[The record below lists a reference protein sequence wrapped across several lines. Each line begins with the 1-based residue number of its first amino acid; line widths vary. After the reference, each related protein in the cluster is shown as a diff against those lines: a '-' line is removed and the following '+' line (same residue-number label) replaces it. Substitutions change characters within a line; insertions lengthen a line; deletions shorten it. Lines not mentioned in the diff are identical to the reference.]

1 MVPQPT
7 KEEDGLMPQ
16 PKENGSAVLPKE
28 EDSLTLQP
36 KHKSYI
42 KLFFYRHVVF
52 RQIYLQWDWS
62 CTISLLM
69 GSILLTLGS
78 AVIFITMSLSTK

>member
-16 PKENGSAVLPKE
+16 PKENGSEALPKE

-36 KHKSYI
+36 KHQTYGM
-42 KLFFYRHVVF
+42 Y
-52 RQIYLQWDWS
+52 
-62 CTISLLM
+62 
-69 GSILLTLGS
+69 
-78 AVIFITMSLSTK
+78 